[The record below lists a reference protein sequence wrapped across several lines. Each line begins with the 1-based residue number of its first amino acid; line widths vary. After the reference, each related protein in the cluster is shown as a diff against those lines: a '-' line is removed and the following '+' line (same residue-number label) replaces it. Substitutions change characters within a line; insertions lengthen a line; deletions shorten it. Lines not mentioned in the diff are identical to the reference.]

1 LLVAYSRQFA
11 LGLFAEF
18 RGGRCARPL

>member
-1 LLVAYSRQFA
+1 VYSRQFA

-18 RGGRCARPL
+18 RGRGEGGAPPL